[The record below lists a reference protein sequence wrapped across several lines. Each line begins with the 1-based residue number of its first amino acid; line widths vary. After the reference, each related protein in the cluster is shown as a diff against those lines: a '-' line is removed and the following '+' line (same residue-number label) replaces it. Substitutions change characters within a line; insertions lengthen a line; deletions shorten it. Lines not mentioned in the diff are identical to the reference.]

1 MITTC
6 ISGERDP
13 LITDAVRVRVERRR
27 ILKEAARDI
36 CEIPAEAWV
45 SVALTAWKFL
55 LGKPNVKQI
64 TFLGEKVVWVEPWHE
79 SLRIYLFIYLY
90 SGIRAIIT
98 AETNHLY
105 QKIQRK
111 EEKAC
116 LKIQARQDSNGAEK
130 RACRKDSRC
139 HSLTRKGKTEFKK
152 TLMAAVLVWCRN
164 QLTGEWTVWH
174 SIGFFAV
181 YIGV

>member
-36 CEIPAEAWV
+36 CEIQAEAWV

-79 SLRIYLFIYLY
+79 SSRIYLFIYLY

-130 RACRKDSRC
+130 RACRKGSRC
-139 HSLTRKGKTEFKK
+139 HSLTRKGRTEFKK

-174 SIGFFAV
+174 SFGFFTV